1 MMQAGNADGGGR
13 RGDEKS
19 SGRESSQFSACD
31 LECDSFKK
39 TWLKLKDLHD
49 KELRRLQAKLASLRK
64 QRLSDGRWKESIA
77 KIKELT
83 EQQRVLQGT
92 INGLK
97 AQLKAKTCDRCSI
110 KETYRL
116 TLEKAYYEM
125 QQRNLFFI
133 AELTKERNK
142 LQKENKMLHKRIKIY
157 QQQLQTSSDYDD
169 LFPGSQMTI
178 SDFSVREPA
187 QGSQENMS
195 ISSIHQSQSKQ
206 MKPTSTKELQQSSEF
221 PIPSFS
227 QDSFKVPGIPFA
239 TSTPK
244 DTKRG
249 TEGNAIQKPLAS
261 SILTSSLSFQKR
273 YEVQD
278 FFNPCEDKVG
288 QPKGTFQTKVSSQKV
303 TQIAIPWNPFIISSE
318 EYPNRVSE
326 TLQEH
331 SEDHYI
337 TSFNPSTKEKKII
350 PSILFPLDSALKSR
364 PRRMDAIP
372 SCNIEF
378 AARDRSNQIPSNEQS
393 ALENIKESTHAE
405 YGTNKPQCDT
415 ESVFLGCA
423 LKRKVKIQ
431 SQTEEVAS
439 QFPPSSLLR
448 KQQCF
453 TFSTEQ
459 SSCQFRL
466 CNW

>member
-1 MMQAGNADGGGR
+1 MQAGNADGGGR
-13 RGDEKS
+13 RGNKKS
-19 SGRESSQFSACD
+19 SERESSRFSACD
-31 LECDSFKK
+31 LERDSFKK

-49 KELRRLQAKLASLRK
+49 KELRRLQAKLTSLRK
-64 QRLSDGRWKESIA
+64 QRLSDGRWKGSIA
-77 KIKELT
+77 KINELT

-92 INGLK
+92 INSLK
-97 AQLKAKTCDRCSI
+97 DRLKAKTCDRCSM

-142 LQKENKMLHKRIKIY
+142 LQKENKMLHKRIKIC
-157 QQQLQTSSDYDD
+157 QQQFQTSSSDYDD

-178 SDFSVREPA
+178 LDFSAREPA

-195 ISSIHQSQSKQ
+195 IRSIHQSQSKQ

-227 QDSFKVPGIPFA
+227 QDSFKVPGTRFA
-239 TSTPK
+239 RSTPK
-244 DTKRG
+244 DTKRD
-249 TEGNAIQKPLAS
+249 TEDSAIQKPLAN
-261 SILTSSLSFQKR
+261 SILTSSLRFQKR

-303 TQIAIPWNPFIISSE
+303 TQIAIPWNPFTISSE
-318 EYPNRVSE
+318 EYPSHISE

-331 SEDHYI
+331 SEDCSI
-337 TSFNPSTKEKKII
+337 TSFDPSTQEKKII
-350 PSILFPLDSALKSR
+350 PLNLFPLDSALKSR
-364 PRRMDAIP
+364 PRRRMDAIP
-372 SCNIEF
+372 SYKTEF
-378 AARDRSNQIPSNEQS
+378 AARDRSNQIPSNEQF
-393 ALENIKESTHAE
+393 ALGNINESTHAE

-431 SQTEEVAS
+431 SQTK
-439 QFPPSSLLR
+439 R
-448 KQQCF
+448 K
-453 TFSTEQ
+453 
-459 SSCQFRL
+459 
-466 CNW
+466 